1 MESLSPNS
9 DPDKEATDAN
19 NSPENPVSQGDA
31 KIGPETI
38 LSPEQMLS
46 LTRELL
52 IDVGAE
58 FPAVGDIPVELNTDE
73 DGQPKDGFVSSLT
86 AKAIYTPAITPRPL
100 YDPTKRTGP
109 KDERPKDFATWF
121 MQVYGKTVTMR
132 LRGPQTLKDSEQRH
146 KEVPKIT
153 REFLCSEDEDERIEL
168 TQQLSNVIAHNME
181 KEFGLDDEKTV
192 MAIRAHI
199 WMLNKLSAMIALVEA
214 TE

>member
-9 DPDKEATDAN
+9 NPDKEATDAN
-19 NSPENPVSQGDA
+19 SAPEYPVSQGDA

-52 IDVGAE
+52 VDVGAE
-58 FPAVGDIPVELNTDE
+58 FPAVGDIPAELNTDE
-73 DGQPKDGFVSSLT
+73 DGQPKDGFMSHVT
-86 AKAIYTPAITPRPL
+86 GKAMYTPGITPRPL

-109 KDERPKDFATWF
+109 KDTRLKDYATWF
-121 MQVYGKTVTMR
+121 FQAYGKTVTMR
-132 LRGPQTLKDSEQRH
+132 LRGPQKLTNAEQRH
-146 KEVPKIT
+146 NEVPKIA
-153 REFLCSEDEDERIEL
+153 RQLLCASDEDEKIEL

-199 WMLNKLSAMIALVEA
+199 WMLNKLSAMIALIEA